1 MSKVYI
7 YYNYLLLSIILQ
19 DIKDRT
25 KSIEMSIE
33 ADEKEI
39 ENTEKCNVLNDKI
52 EELKCEL
59 EYIKMK
65 EKEKERNILK
75 TSICDYLYL

>member
-1 MSKVYI
+1 M
-7 YYNYLLLSIILQ
+7 
-19 DIKDRT
+19 
-25 KSIEMSIE
+25 SIELSIE

-39 ENTEKCNVLNDKI
+39 ENTEKYNVLNDKI

-65 EKEKERNILK
+65 EKEKEINILK
-75 TSICDYLYL
+75 TSICNYIFIL